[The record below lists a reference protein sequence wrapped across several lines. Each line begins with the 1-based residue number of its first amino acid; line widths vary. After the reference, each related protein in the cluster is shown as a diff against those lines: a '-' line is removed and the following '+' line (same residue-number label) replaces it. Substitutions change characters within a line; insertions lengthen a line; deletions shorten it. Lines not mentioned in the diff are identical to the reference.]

1 MKTTRK
7 SFSRKSVLVII
18 SIFLAISLTATGFA
32 AWLIS
37 NDAGGET
44 TGGVNVSNVT
54 DAILGVSVNT
64 ITEKVK
70 FAPKSTDNTGNVRV
84 DEYPAGTEDKDKDIE
99 NLDFE
104 VTGKITKFQT
114 LKVMKVTIK
123 CPDEILEA
131 AGYTWNND
139 ANPRVYKYNATKAFI
154 ALPDYAM
161 DKDGKALP
169 LPVAKG
175 EQTETKAMEFEYTN
189 TTVFTGTSDA
199 EKNFA
204 FTVEFGWGAL
214 FAGYNPGRFLDAQD
228 RATDTIAEDK
238 FTAQVDNLIAVAN
251 SNKGI
256 DVTQNYAKTDKAS
269 DNYGVIAFAKRDLLG
284 AMYNLVKTEA
294 TYTLVIAAEA
304 K

>member
-7 SFSRKSVLVII
+7 SFSRKSILVIV

-37 NDAGGET
+37 NDADGET
-44 TGGVNVSNVT
+44 KGGVNVSNVT
-54 DAILGVSVNT
+54 DAILGVSVNS

-70 FAPKSTDNTGNVRV
+70 FAPKVTDNTGNVRV
-84 DEYPAGTEDKDKDIE
+84 DESTEEDVE
-99 NLDFE
+99 NLDFN
-104 VTGKITKFQT
+104 VTGKISKFQT
-114 LKVMKVTIK
+114 LKVMKVTIE

-131 AGYTWNND
+131 AGYVFDKSKTS
-139 ANPRVYKYNATKAFI
+139 AERTYTYNAAKAFI

-169 LPVAKG
+169 LPVAKV

-189 TTVFTGTSDA
+189 TTVFTGESVT

-228 RATDTIAEDK
+228 RATDSIEEDK
-238 FTAQVDNLIAVAN
+238 FTAQVDNLIVIAN
-251 SNKGI
+251 SNKGT
-256 DVTQNYAKTDKAS
+256 DVTSDYAKTNNADE
-269 DNYGVIAFAKRDLLG
+269 NYGVTAFAKRDLLG
-284 AMYNLVKTEA
+284 AMYKLVQTEA

>member
-7 SFSRKSVLVII
+7 SFSRKSILVIV

-37 NDAGGET
+37 NDAGGKT

-54 DAILGVSVNT
+54 DAILGVSVNS

-70 FAPKSTDNTGNVRV
+70 FAPKLTDNTGNVRV
-84 DEYPAGTEDKDKDIE
+84 DEYPAETKDEDKDVE
-99 NLDFE
+99 NLDFN
-104 VTGKITKFQT
+104 VTGKISKFQT
-114 LKVMKVTIK
+114 LKVMKVTIE

-131 AGYTWNND
+131 AGYVFDKSKTS
-139 ANPRVYKYNATKAFI
+139 AERTYTYNAAKAFI

-169 LPVAKG
+169 LPVATG
-175 EQTETKAMEFEYTN
+175 TTKAKEILPEDSI
-189 TTVFTGTSDA
+189 FTAGSA
-199 EKNFA
+199 ENEKNFT
-204 FTVEFGWGAL
+204 FEVSFGWGAL

-228 RATDTIAEDK
+228 RGTDGIAEDQFK
-238 FTAQVDNLIAVAN
+238 AQVDNLIVIAN
-251 SNKGI
+251 SNKGD
-256 DVTQNYAKTDKAS
+256 DVTQDYAKTENPS
-269 DNYGVIAFAKRDLLG
+269 ENYGVNAFAKRDLLG
-284 AMYNLVKTEA
+284 AMYKLVQTEA

>member
-7 SFSRKSVLVII
+7 SFSRKSILVIV

-54 DAILGVSVNT
+54 DAILGVSVDS

-70 FAPKSTDNTGNVRV
+70 FAPKLTDNTGNVRV
-84 DEYPAGTEDKDKDIE
+84 DEYPAGTKDEDKDVE
-99 NLDFE
+99 NLDFN
-104 VTGKITKFQT
+104 VTGKISKFQT
-114 LKVMKVTIK
+114 LKVMKVTIE
-123 CPDEILEA
+123 CPDEILKA

-139 ANPRVYKYNATKAFI
+139 ENPRVYTYDAKKAFI

-161 DKDGKALP
+161 DNDGKALP

-175 EQTETKAMEFEYTN
+175 DQTVTKAKEFEYTN

-199 EKNFA
+199 EKDFT

-214 FAGYNPGRFLDAQD
+214 FAGYNPGRFLDAPD
-228 RATDTIAEDK
+228 RGTDSIAEDK
-238 FTAQVDNLIAVAN
+238 FTAQVDNLIFIAN
-251 SNKGI
+251 SNKGA

-269 DNYGVIAFAKRDLLG
+269 ENYGVTAFAKRDLLG
-284 AMYNLVKTEA
+284 AMYKLVETEA

>member
-7 SFSRKSVLVII
+7 SFSRKSILVIV
-18 SIFLAISLTATGFA
+18 SVFLAISLTATGFA

-54 DAILGVSVNT
+54 DAILGVSVDS

-70 FAPKSTDNTGNVRV
+70 FAPKLTDNTGNVRY
-84 DEYPAGTEDKDKDIE
+84 DADNDADDFE

-114 LKVMKVTIK
+114 LKVMRVTIK
-123 CPDEILEA
+123 CPDEILKA
-131 AGYTWNND
+131 AGYTWNAETSKYDYD
-139 ANPRVYKYNATKAFI
+139 AAKAFI

-161 DKDGKALP
+161 DKDGKALL

-189 TTVFTGTSDA
+189 TTVFTGASDT
-199 EKNFA
+199 EKSFA

-228 RATDTIAEDK
+228 RATDKIEEAK
-238 FTAQVDNLIAVAN
+238 FTAQVDNLIDIAN
-251 SNKGI
+251 HNKGEGTTA
-256 DVTQNYAKTDKAS
+256 DYVKSTEEGKNGGVT
-269 DNYGVIAFAKRDLLG
+269 AFAKRDLLG
-284 AMYNLVKTEA
+284 AMYNLVQTEA

>member
-7 SFSRKSVLVII
+7 SFSRKSILVIV

-54 DAILGVSVNT
+54 DAILGVSVDS

-70 FAPKSTDNTGNVRV
+70 FAPKVTDNTGNVRV
-84 DEYPAGTEDKDKDIE
+84 DESTEETKKDVE
-99 NLDFE
+99 NLDFD
-104 VTGKITKFQT
+104 VTGKISKFQT
-114 LKVMKVTIK
+114 LKVMKVTIE
-123 CPDEILEA
+123 CPDEILVA

-139 ANPRVYKYNATKAFI
+139 ENPRVYTYDAKKAFI

-161 DKDGKALP
+161 DKDGNTLP

-175 EQTETKAMEFEYTN
+175 DQTVTKAKEFEYTN

-199 EKNFA
+199 EKDFK

-228 RATDTIAEDK
+228 RGTDSIAEDK
-238 FTAQVDNLIAVAN
+238 FTAQVDNLIAIAN
-251 SNKGI
+251 SNKGT

-269 DNYGVIAFAKRDLLG
+269 ENYGVTAFAKRDLLG
-284 AMYNLVKTEA
+284 AMYNLVQTEA

>member
-7 SFSRKSVLVII
+7 SFSRKSILVIV

-54 DAILGVSVNT
+54 DAILGVSVDS

-70 FAPKSTDNTGNVRV
+70 FAPKVTDNTGNVRV
-84 DEYPAGTEDKDKDIE
+84 DESTEETKKDVE
-99 NLDFE
+99 NLDFN
-104 VTGKITKFQT
+104 VTGKISKFQT
-114 LKVMKVTIK
+114 LKVMKVTIE

-131 AGYTWNND
+131 AGYVFDKSKTS
-139 ANPRVYKYNATKAFI
+139 AERTYTYNAAKAFI
-154 ALPDYAM
+154 ALPEFAM

-228 RATDTIAEDK
+228 RGTDSIAEDEFK
-238 FTAQVDNLIAVAN
+238 AQVDNLIAIAN
-251 SNKGI
+251 SNKGT
-256 DVTQNYAKTDKAS
+256 DVAQAYAKTDDAS
-269 DNYGVIAFAKRDLLG
+269 KNYGVNAFAKRDLLG
-284 AMYNLVKTEA
+284 AMYKLVQTEA

>member
-7 SFSRKSVLVII
+7 SFSRKSILVIV

-54 DAILGVSVNT
+54 DAILGVSVDS

-70 FAPKSTDNTGNVRV
+70 FAPKVTDITGNVRV
-84 DEYPAGTEDKDKDIE
+84 DESTEEDVE
-99 NLDFE
+99 NLDFN
-104 VTGKITKFQT
+104 VTGKISKFQT
-114 LKVMKVTIK
+114 LKVMKVTIE

-131 AGYTWNND
+131 AGYVFDKSKTSAERTYTYD
-139 ANPRVYKYNATKAFI
+139 ATKAFI

-175 EQTETKAMEFEYTN
+175 EQTLTKAIEFEYTN

-204 FTVEFGWGAL
+204 FTVEFAWGAL

-228 RATDTIAEDK
+228 RGTDSIAEDK
-238 FTAQVDNLIAVAN
+238 FKAQVDNLIAIAKL
-251 SNKGI
+251 NKGE
-256 DVTQNYAKTDKAS
+256 DVTQDYAKTENES
-269 DNYGVIAFAKRDLLG
+269 ENYGVTAFAKRDLLG
-284 AMYNLVKTEA
+284 AMYNLVQTEA